1 MQQVLYLPVITNG
14 SEDTLAIFHQTNVK
28 GDLYRL
34 LARTLVVALTAKL
47 VDAFDPSSV
56 LKGVGVL

>member
-1 MQQVLYLPVITNG
+1 MITNG
-14 SEDTLAIFHQTNVK
+14 SEDTLAIFQRTNAI
-28 GDLYRL
+28 GDLYRH

-47 VDAFDPSSV
+47 VDAFDPSPV